1 MADSCKTIP
10 DVQTLLRQLR
20 ENYLAEMDEKLG
32 SIESDLLALERTE
45 RFAEVFE
52 RAYRKLHALK
62 SGASAYGLSIICK
75 ICYQLEE
82 HFTLFAQDP
91 AQLTRAVLD
100 RCVAHI
106 DLMRTAQEK
115 AQQGS
120 EHFNDIEDQLST
132 LRGTFLGN
140 RFSALI
146 VETSKVNIKLCSEIM
161 KAYPAHVTVMDN
173 GYQAL
178 ERLLQQKYHLLI
190 TGLEVKLLNGLALVA
205 AVRTSSRGNQDM
217 QAILLSSSKL
227 PPFKRNVDPNF
238 IVPRDSQFAGNL
250 ARAIETCI
258 ATVRESDSHK
268 ANRADVV

>member
-1 MADSCKTIP
+1 MTDSSKTIP
-10 DVQTLLRQLR
+10 DVQALLRQLR
-20 ENYLAEMDEKLG
+20 ENYLVELDEKLG
-32 SIESDLLALERTE
+32 AIESDLLALERTE
-45 RFAEVFE
+45 RFADAFE

-62 SGASAYGLSIICK
+62 SSASTYGLSIISK

-82 HFTLFAQDP
+82 HFTLFAHDP
-91 AQLTRAVLD
+91 AKLTREVLD

-106 DLMRTAQEK
+106 ALMRKAQEK

-146 VETSKVNIKLCSEIM
+146 VETSKVNIKLCTEIM

-178 ERLLQQKYHLLI
+178 ERLLLQKYHLLI
-190 TGLEVKLLNGLALVA
+190 TGQHDAQT
-205 AVRTSSRGNQDM
+205 RS
-217 QAILLSSSKL
+217 
-227 PPFKRNVDPNF
+227 
-238 IVPRDSQFAGNL
+238 
-250 ARAIETCI
+250 
-258 ATVRESDSHK
+258 
-268 ANRADVV
+268 

>member
-1 MADSCKTIP
+1 MADPAKTIP
-10 DVQTLLRQLR
+10 DVQTMLRQLR

-32 SIESDLLALERTE
+32 AVESDLLALERSE
-45 RFAEVFE
+45 HFAEAFE

-62 SGASAYGLSIICK
+62 SDASAYGLSIISK

-82 HFTLFAQDP
+82 HFTLFAHDP
-91 AQLTRAVLD
+91 AKLTREVLD

-106 DLMRTAQEK
+106 GLMRKAQEK

-120 EHFNDIEDQLST
+120 EHFNDIEDQLNT
-132 LRGTFLGN
+132 LRGTFLGE

-146 VETSKVNIKLCSEIM
+146 VETSKVNIKLCTEIM
-161 KAYPAHVTVMDN
+161 KGYPAHVTVMDN

-178 ERLLQQKYHLLI
+178 ERLLLQKYHLLI

-205 AVRTSSRGNQDM
+205 AVRASSRGNQDM

-238 IVPRDSQFAGNL
+238 IVPRDNQFAANL
-250 ARAIETCI
+250 ACAIETCI
-258 ATVRESDSHK
+258 AVVREK
-268 ANRADVV
+268 NA

>member
-20 ENYLAEMDEKLG
+20 ESYLAEMDEKLG
-32 SIESDLLALERTE
+32 SIESDLSALERAE
-45 RFAEVFE
+45 GFAEAFE

-91 AQLTRAVLD
+91 AQLTRAALD

-238 IVPRDSQFAGNL
+238 IVPRDSQFTGNL

-258 ATVRESDSHK
+258 AAVRESDSHK
-268 ANRADVV
+268 AKRVDIV

>member
-1 MADSCKTIP
+1 MADPAKTIP
-10 DVQTLLRQLR
+10 DVQTMLRQLR

-32 SIESDLLALERTE
+32 AVESDLLALERSE
-45 RFAEVFE
+45 RFAEAFE

-62 SGASAYGLSIICK
+62 SDASAYGLSTISK

-82 HFTLFAQDP
+82 HFTLFAHDP
-91 AQLTRAVLD
+91 AKLTREVLY

-106 DLMRTAQEK
+106 GLMRKAQEK

-120 EHFNDIEDQLST
+120 EYFNDIEEELGT
-132 LRGTFLGN
+132 LRGLFLGE

-146 VETSKVNIKLCSEIM
+146 VETSKVNIKLCTEIM
-161 KAYPAHVTVMDN
+161 KGYPAHVTVMDN

-178 ERLLQQKYHLLI
+178 ERLLLQKYHLLI

-205 AVRTSSRGNQDM
+205 AVRMSARGNQDM

-238 IVPRDSQFAGNL
+238 IVPRDSRFAANL
-250 ARAIETCI
+250 AGAIETCI
-258 ATVRESDSHK
+258 ATMREKEGFAAH
-268 ANRADVV
+268 AD